1 MTSDGC
7 TVDYMNFTYLGALLV
22 HIYCMI
28 LLKMKYNT
36 IITTIQ
42 ALPMMCLR
50 TRLAFCHVV
59 LN

>member
-7 TVDYMNFTYLGALLV
+7 TVDYMNFTYLKALLV

-28 LLKMKYNT
+28 SLKIKYNA
-36 IITTIQ
+36 IITSIQ
-42 ALPMMCLR
+42 ASPMMCLR
-50 TRLAFCHVV
+50 PRLVFRCVV